1 MIKRIELLVHA
12 GAPSNR
18 KDDERYRAQAQAYAA
33 FEASVTIPLAKSTP
47 SDQDVQERI
56 RIQDNA
62 LEKAIIG
69 AGHASELFLDDT
81 QLAYTALDSQLLT
94 PSLLHSPDGHS
105 DAGTTP
111 EKPHVVASFAEPRG
125 TKRKRNTRSENEG
138 DSHSPTG
145 VGRNAGLEMENA
157 ISTRESP
164 RLANGST
171 TSSYLK
177 SPMLQRANKK
187 AKRDTHPGRSSSK
200 PVTHGRV
207 HNGADISSRQPE
219 QAMRKSDPNDD
230 FVDPSHDS
238 TGGNQTTSELPTSY
252 SLSDITSGSSKARQ
266 NISQRSTSDPGPQI
280 GSISP
285 TALRVVPTPRKADH
299 QRLETCSGSEPNH
312 GRPPSSA
319 PEVIN
324 LDRMPKPK
332 LANPRNDRTTLRA
345 SDPRIP
351 APPDVQELDG
361 KPAVPSPRLIRA
373 PQKQSAVAPDAQ
385 QEVHVLTSLSAS
397 VRPPQPPSAVAQ
409 YKTHITQSLQ
419 FLADN
424 SDVNISYKPISVSRD
439 IRPLERGYWFIQC
452 PEVSTF
458 WPLREQIEFWR
469 FLEQTVGRGD
479 AGWGVWCTRNDEEP
493 SANDGEASL
502 GTVKVFCWGEI
513 VRHVFLL
520 LYVGSKSKIKK
531 LGLQWIDAEEKVVV
545 QMRAG

>member
-1 MIKRIELLVHA
+1 MIKKVELLVHA

-33 FEASVTIPLAKSTP
+33 FEASVTIPFEKSTP
-47 SDQDVQERI
+47 SGQDVQERI
-56 RIQDNA
+56 RIQDSA
-62 LEKAIIG
+62 LETAITG
-69 AGHASELFLDDT
+69 TGHVSELFLEDT

-94 PSLLHSPDGHS
+94 SSLLRSPDGHS
-105 DAGTTP
+105 DAGSTP
-111 EKPHVVASFAEPRG
+111 EQPHVVASFAEPLG
-125 TKRKRNTRSENEG
+125 TKRKRNSRSENEG
-138 DSHSPTG
+138 DLHSPTG
-145 VGRNAGLEMENA
+145 VGRNAGLETENA

-164 RLANGST
+164 RLANGPT

-177 SPMLQRANKK
+177 SPALQRANKK
-187 AKRDTHPGRSSSK
+187 IKRDVHPGRSSSE
-200 PVTHGRV
+200 PVSQYRG
-207 HNGADISSRQPE
+207 HNGADVSSPQPE
-219 QAMRKSDPNDD
+219 QAMRTSDHNEDLID
-230 FVDPSHDS
+230 RSHDS
-238 TGGNQTTSELPTSY
+238 TGGIQTTSELPTSY
-252 SLSDITSGSSKARQ
+252 SLSDITSGSSKAKP

-285 TALRVVPTPRKADH
+285 TALRAVPTPRKADYRR
-299 QRLETCSGSEPNH
+299 QETCSGSEPKH

-332 LANPRNDRTTLRA
+332 LASPRNDRTTLRT
-345 SDPRIP
+345 SDPRIL
-351 APPDVQELDG
+351 APPDVQESGG
-361 KPAVPSPRLIRA
+361 KPAVPNPRLIRA
-373 PQKQSAVAPDAQ
+373 PQNQNAVAPDAQ
-385 QEVHVLTSLSAS
+385 QEVHVLKSLSVS
-397 VRPPQPPSAVAQ
+397 VRPPQPPSAVGQ

-439 IRPLERGYWFIQC
+439 IRPLERGYWLVQC
-452 PEVSTF
+452 PEESTS

-469 FLEQTVGRGD
+469 FLERTAGRGD
-479 AGWGVWCTRNDEEP
+479 AGWGVWCSRNDEEP
-493 SANDGEASL
+493 SASDGEASL

-531 LGLQWIDAEEKVVV
+531 LGLQWVDAEEKVVV

>member
-47 SDQDVQERI
+47 SGQDVQERI

-94 PSLLHSPDGHS
+94 SSLLHSPDGHP

-111 EKPHVVASFAEPRG
+111 EKPHVVASFAVPLG
-125 TKRKRNTRSENEG
+125 TKRKRISRSENEG
-138 DSHSPTG
+138 DPHSPTR
-145 VGRNAGLEMENA
+145 VGSNAGTDMQDT
-157 ISTRESP
+157 IPTRESP
-164 RLANGST
+164 HLANGST

-177 SPMLQRANKK
+177 SPVLQRANKRI
-187 AKRDTHPGRSSSK
+187 KRDVNPGRSSSE
-200 PVTHGRV
+200 PVTRGRV
-207 HNGADISSRQPE
+207 HNGADVSPRRPE
-219 QAMRKSDPNDD
+219 QAMRTSDHNEDL
-230 FVDPSHDS
+230 VDRSNNS

-252 SLSDITSGSSKARQ
+252 SLSDITSGSSKAKP

-285 TALRVVPTPRKADH
+285 TALRAIPTPRKAD
-299 QRLETCSGSEPNH
+299 QQALEACSGAERGH

-332 LANPRNDRTTLRA
+332 LANPRNDRTTLRT

-351 APPDVQELDG
+351 APPGVHESGG
-361 KPAVPSPRLIRA
+361 KPAVPSPRLVRG
-373 PQKQSAVAPDAQ
+373 PQKQTVVAPDAQ
-385 QEVHVLTSLSAS
+385 QEVHVLKSLSVS
-397 VRPPQPPSAVAQ
+397 VRPPQPLSAVDQ

-424 SDVNISYKPISVSRD
+424 NDVNISYKPISVSRD
-439 IRPLERGYWFIQC
+439 IRPLERGYWLTRC
-452 PEVSTF
+452 PEESTS

-469 FLEQTVGRGD
+469 FLERTVGRGD

-493 SANDGEASL
+493 SANDGKASL